1 MTFAVEVCTL
11 RFQAIDTIYFPA
23 PSAGNVLRGALGD
36 WLRHAPNL
44 EPYRYWFAPQ
54 ANSGPSGFADSAR
67 PFVLRAQSLDY
78 RRVQPAEEFCFD
90 VHIFPAG
97 DEGPDM
103 FARMFKFAEVH
114 GLGAGRGRAKF
125 VELGRRTERVELLQ
139 PVAAREASI
148 EFLTP
153 TELKHQGAIVSTPEF
168 GVLFGRI
175 RDRVARLLQLY
186 GAGTPPDFDFRAMGE
201 RAARIRMTRCDV
213 AWQDAERRSSR
224 TAQVHPLDGFC
235 GSAQYSGAL
244 SEFIPWLYAAQLCGV
259 GRQTVWG
266 KGAIRAAIL
275 IR

>member
-1 MTFAVEVCTL
+1 MTFAVQVCTL
-11 RFQAIDTIYFPA
+11 RFQAIDPIYFPA

-44 EPYRYWFAPQ
+44 DAYHYWFAPQ

-67 PFVLRAQSLDY
+67 PFVLRAHPLDF
-78 RRVQPAEEFCFD
+78 RRVQPSEEFCFD

-103 FARMFKFAEVH
+103 FSRTFDLAAVH
-114 GLGAGRGRAKF
+114 GLGAGRGRAK
-125 VELGRRTERVELLQ
+125 VIELSRRIERIELLQ
-139 PVAAREASI
+139 AVAAREVNL
-148 EFLTP
+148 EFLTA

-168 GVLFGRI
+168 GVLFGRV
-175 RDRVARLLQLY
+175 RDRVARLMQLY
-186 GAGTPPDFDFRAMGE
+186 GEGTPPDLDYRAMGD

-213 AWQDAERRSSR
+213 KWQDAERRSSR
-224 TAQVHPLDGFC
+224 TAQVHPLDGFT
-235 GSAQYSGAL
+235 GSAQYTGEL
-244 SEFIPWLYAAQLCGV
+244 SEFVPWLYAAELCGV

-266 KGAIRAAIL
+266 KGTIRATIG